1 MAHTIEPHE
10 SETISCDSPTTLL
23 AHVVS
28 NGSVMNDSLF
38 VLAPKYGEMSFHTH
52 NSGFGYH
59 HKPDYDLDRDL
70 LEYDTGDY
78 VRLHYEPYPD
88 RYDKRMLYLD
98 RVTDASVTEPEYET
112 MGDTETPG
120 TCPQCGQTGAAVVR
134 RQKVESEFSDIAI
147 NPEADMCDVAPE
159 RLAWFDCNDDC
170 IYIH

>member
-1 MAHTIEPHE
+1 
-10 SETISCDSPTTLL
+10 
-23 AHVVS
+23 
-28 NGSVMNDSLF
+28 
-38 VLAPKYGEMSFHTH
+38 
-52 NSGFGYH
+52 
-59 HKPDYDLDRDL
+59 
-70 LEYDTGDY
+70 
-78 VRLHYEPYPD
+78 LHYEPYPD